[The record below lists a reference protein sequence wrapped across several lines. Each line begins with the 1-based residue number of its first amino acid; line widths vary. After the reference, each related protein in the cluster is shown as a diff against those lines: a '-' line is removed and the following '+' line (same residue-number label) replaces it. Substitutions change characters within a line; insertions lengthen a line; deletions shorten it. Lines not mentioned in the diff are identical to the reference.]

1 MGRPDVNEEPGP
13 RARVCNLYEVRA
25 SHQLWFQAM
34 EGDWARGDEEGG
46 DSPFAVA
53 AAAVFAPQSESDSGS
68 ELVADED
75 LWGAA
80 GFDFAASP
88 QEGLDAAFDGGLGG
102 SFSLPTMPTPAP
114 AGEATVAGQEQGV
127 ALAEAMSAAADAE
140 QRLQAEPTRRSQV
153 SRTGADEKEPPTT
166 RFEHSCTPYS
176 SYVQLDDGCQLLA
189 PTLAK

>member
-1 MGRPDVNEEPGP
+1 MGRRDVNEESGP

-53 AAAVFAPQSESDSGS
+53 AAAVFAPQSESDSDS
-68 ELVADED
+68 ELVPDED

-102 SFSLPTMPTPAP
+102 SFSLPTMPTPAS
-114 AGEATVAGQEQGV
+114 AGEATVAGQGA

-140 QRLQAEPTRRSQV
+140 HRLQEEPTRRSQIP
-153 SRTGADEKEPPTT
+153 RTGADEKEPPTT
-166 RFEHSCTPYS
+166 KFEHSCTPYS